1 MNTPFIKERLLKLWL
16 YDGEVRTTGMAYSW
30 SALKTGIRSPRL
42 AIDEIEKI
50 YYSKEGGDQ
59 GINIL
64 SEDWD
69 VLAIL
74 DACRYDSFAKRANI
88 QGELKKVRSK
98 ASATDPF
105 LRKNLSGKDATDAVY
120 VTGNPQFYRIQ
131 NGIYDVDPIDCEF
144 YDTINVWQDNWD
156 EEHRTVRPEIV
167 TDAAIRAAEN
177 YPNKR
182 ILVHYLQP
190 HAPYIGP
197 TGQEHLP
204 TDVLNFWTSY
214 KKGEI
219 EVDLEVVR
227 QAYHENLDL
236 VLEDV
241 KRLFTEIE
249 GKIVVSAD
257 HGEMLGERSGLLPTR
272 KYGHPIGVH
281 TPGLVEVP
289 WLVKNTGE
297 RRDIVAEEPEQT
309 GDLDVADEEVKER
322 LRDLGYA
329 E

>member
-1 MNTPFIKERLLKLWL
+1 MSYTWSSIKK
-16 YDGEVRTTGMAYSW
+16 
-30 SALKTGIRSPRL
+30 GIKSPRL
-42 AIDEIEKI
+42 VLDEIEQL
-50 YYSKEGGDQ
+50 YYSKLENGHGE
-59 GINIL
+59 NII
-64 SEDWD
+64 SKDWD
-69 VLAIL
+69 ILAIL
-74 DACRYDSFAKRANI
+74 DACRYDSFAETANW
-88 QGELKKVRSK
+88 QGQLKKVRSK

-105 LRKNLSGKDATDAVY
+105 LRKNLSGEDVTDTIY

-144 YDTINVWQDNWD
+144 YDTVNVWQDNWD

-167 TDAAIRAAEN
+167 TDAAIRAAES

-182 ILVHYLQP
+182 ILIHYLQP

-204 TDVLNFWTSY
+204 TDVLNFWSSY
-214 KKGEI
+214 KEGKI
-219 EVDLEVVR
+219 EVDLETAR
-227 QAYHENLDL
+227 QAYIENLEV

-241 KRLFTEIE
+241 ERLFTELE
-249 GKIVVSAD
+249 GKIAVSAD

-272 KYGHPIGVH
+272 KYGHPAGVH

-289 WLVKNTGE
+289 WFVKKTGE
-297 RRDIVAEEPEQT
+297 RRDILAEDPKQM
-309 GDLDVADEEVKER
+309 GAVDVADEEVKER